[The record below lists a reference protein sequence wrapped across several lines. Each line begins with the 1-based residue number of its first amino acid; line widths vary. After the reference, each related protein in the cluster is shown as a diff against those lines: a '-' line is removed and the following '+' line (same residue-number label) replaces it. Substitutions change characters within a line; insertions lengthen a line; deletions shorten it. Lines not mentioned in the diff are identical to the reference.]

1 VQTNL
6 REGSTF
12 VGRELERRPER
23 FVGLRV
29 TLIGKDAIRWENTT
43 VTGVDGVIL
52 LLAGGEQ
59 VTQVFT
65 DSPVSKPIVE
75 PLNGVPLW
83 EIARGVVVGA
93 RAAGGPGAQ
102 IATAVK
108 PPKPD
113 TGAASPPK
121 GSTPS

>member
-6 REGSTF
+6 REGAAF

-23 FVGLRV
+23 FVGLTV

-43 VTGVDGVIL
+43 ITGVEGVVL

-65 DSPVSKPIVE
+65 NSPVSKPIVE

-83 EIARGVVVGA
+83 EIACGVVVGA
-93 RAAGGPGAQ
+93 RAAGGPGVQ
-102 IATAVK
+102 VATAVM

-113 TGAASPPK
+113 TGVASPPK